1 MIPRNRGGRLAVI
14 GAAVVGLL
22 TAATVQAQSVDSV
35 LNAEKQRVKQNQD
48 AQKRIDRI
56 VQQTREI
63 VNDYRGVTKEI
74 DGLRIYNRL
83 MEAQTAKQ
91 QAKLTEIQESMAKAN
106 VINRQIFPLMTR
118 MIEGLEKFVALDV
131 PFLIEERTERVER
144 LKALMDEP
152 NVTVAEKFRK
162 VMEAYDIETEYG
174 RTIEAYKATL
184 PTDGGGDRTVEFLRV
199 GRVALMYQSADG
211 SVTGRWDAETRQ
223 YVDASEYRSAVSQG
237 LDVANDKTAPQLMFI
252 PVAAASGE

>member
-91 QAKLTEIQESMAKAN
+91 QASLAEIQESMAKAN

-131 PFLIEERTERVER
+131 PFLIDERTDRVER

-174 RTIEAYKATL
+174 RTIEAYEASL
-184 PTDGGGDRTVEFLRV
+184 PTTDGSERTVEFLRI

-223 YVDASEYRSAVSQG
+223 FVDASEYRSAVSQG
-237 LDVANDKTAPQLMFI
+237 LDVAKDKIAPELMFI

>member
-1 MIPRNRGGRLAVI
+1 MIPRNKGGSLAVI
-14 GAAVVGLL
+14 GAAVIGLL
-22 TAATVQAQSVDSV
+22 AATSASAQSVDSV

-56 VQQTREI
+56 VQETRDI

-74 DGLRIYNRL
+74 DGLKIYNRL
-83 MEAQTAKQ
+83 MEAQTSKQ
-91 QAKLTEIQESMAKAN
+91 EAKLAEIQASMEEAN

-118 MIEGLEKFVALDV
+118 MIEGLDKFVALDV
-131 PFLIEERTERVER
+131 PFLIEERTDRVER
-144 LKALMDEP
+144 LKLLMDEP

-174 RTIEAYKATL
+174 RTIEAYKAAL
-184 PTDGGGDRTVEFLRV
+184 PTTDGSERTVEFLRI

-211 SVTGRWDAETRQ
+211 TVTGRWDQETRQ
-223 YVDASEYRSAVSQG
+223 FVDASEYRNAVKQG
-237 LDVANDKTAPQLMFI
+237 LDVANDKVAPELLFI